1 MKILMVNKFL
11 FPKGGAESYMLR
23 LGEGLEAMGHRVEYF
38 GMDDPERTVGNSW
51 DLYTMP
57 MDFHGSSIKEKA
69 SYLTK
74 IVYSR
79 QARQKMYQL
88 LTQYRPDVVHLN
100 NFNFQLTP
108 SVLLAAEEYRK
119 KENPNL
125 RILYTAHDFQLICPN
140 HLLFDPIEHRIC
152 EKCLDGNP
160 LHCLKSKCIHGSR
173 ARSLMGVV
181 ENLYWNHRDV
191 YRILDAILCPSR
203 FLKQKLDGHPTL
215 AEKTV
220 FLRNCVAAPEKIP
233 HEKDRYVLYFG
244 RYSEEKGIRALV
256 NACKAN
262 AHIPF
267 VFAGGGPLEDLL
279 EGIPNIRNMG
289 FLKGEALQDVIGKA
303 RFSVC
308 FSQCH
313 DNCPFSVMESIMAG
327 TPVLGSPNGG
337 IPELIREGETGWIC
351 AAEEETLS
359 AALKRIWDSEEPEE
373 YRNACLQTRFSDLQD
388 YLQQLIAIYE
398 GGKPNG

>member
-11 FPKGGAESYMLR
+11 FPRGGAESYMLR
-23 LGEGLEAMGHRVEYF
+23 LGEGLEALGHTVQYF
-38 GMDDPERTVGNSW
+38 GMDDSGRTVGNNW
-51 DLYTMP
+51 NIYTMP

-88 LTQYRPDVVHLN
+88 LMLYRPDVVHLN

-108 SVLLAAEEYRK
+108 SVLLAAEDYRK
-119 KENPNL
+119 KENPKL

-140 HLLFDPIEHRIC
+140 HLLFDPIKHRIC
-152 EKCLDGNP
+152 EKCLGSSP
-160 LHCLKSKCIHGSR
+160 IHCLKNKCIHGSGV
-173 ARSLMGVV
+173 RSLVGVA
-181 ENLYWNHRDV
+181 ENLYWNRRDV
-191 YRILDAILCPSR
+191 YRILDCILCPSQFMKR
-203 FLKQKLDGHPTL
+203 KLDIHPTL
-215 AEKTV
+215 AERTV
-220 FLRNCVAAPEKIP
+220 FMRNFVAAPNQTAISKE
-233 HEKDRYVLYFG
+233 DYVLYFG

-256 NACKAN
+256 NACKALP
-262 AHIPF
+262 HIPF
-267 VFAGGGPLEDLL
+267 VFAGGGPLEELL
-279 EGIPNIRNMG
+279 DGVPNIRNLG
-289 FLKGEALQDVIGKA
+289 FVRGEALQKVIGSA

-337 IPELIREGETGWIC
+337 IPELIREGENGWIC
-351 AAEEETLS
+351 PAEEESLVD
-359 AALKRIWDSEEPEE
+359 ALESIWNSEEPEA
-373 YRNACLQTRFSDLQD
+373 YRDACLQTRFT
-388 YLQQLIAIYE
+388 YLEEYLKKLLAIYQ
-398 GGKPNG
+398 GGIPNG